1 MKEIFKD
8 FKIIKPDNVNEYKIP
23 GVWAM
28 FGIKKDNSSEKKYT
42 CLNVGKER
50 NVGKEL
56 EIDFE
61 RMKHFKEYKGEKQ
74 YINQFNEEVFKY
86 EEYATRQ
93 EWVYKD
99 ISEKYK
105 SIITIL
111 VAKENNYTIEKYF
124 AYSFK
129 AVYWVSGGRYS
140 SEKEID
146 DSKIESILEDIDI
159 SKIDKLLI
167 DKIKKLKHKYD
178 NQ

>member
-8 FKIIKPDNVNEYKIP
+8 FKIIKPDNV
-23 GVWAM
+23 
-28 FGIKKDNSSEKKYT
+28 NSSEKKYT

-140 SEKEID
+140 SNKIIDDFEIDRIRKGIDVSKID
-146 DSKIESILEDIDI
+146 DSLKLKIEAL
-159 SKIDKLLI
+159 
-167 DKIKKLKHKYD
+167 KKAYD

>member
-1 MKEIFKD
+1 MEEMFTDFEIIEQDKV
-8 FKIIKPDNVNEYKIP
+8 KEYKYP

-28 FGIKKDNSSEKKYT
+28 FGIKKDNNSKKKYT
-42 CLNVGKER
+42 CLNVGKSADI
-50 NVGKEL
+50 GKEL

-61 RMKHFKEYKGEKQ
+61 RMKHFKECKGDKD
-74 YINQFNEEVFKY
+74 YINQFNEKVFTYK
-86 EEYATRQ
+86 EYATRQ
-93 EWVYKD
+93 EYEYKD
-99 ISEKYK
+99 ISDKYK

-167 DKIKKLKHKYD
+167 DKIKKLKDKYD